1 MFNAGNTS
9 GHSLAEQQAAMA
21 DKLRGYVAWADQEPR
36 LIGVLSWHLEDFAC
50 AAGAGAEGAQEYCLG
65 ATHFPAAMQVVAE
78 IGRNISRRERAA
90 GRPPGGGAL

>member
-9 GHSLAEQQAAMA
+9 GHSLAEQQTAMA
-21 DKLRGYVAWADQEPR
+21 EKLRGYVAWANQEPR
-36 LIGVLSWHLEDFAC
+36 LIGVLPWHLEDFAC

-78 IGRNISRRERAA
+78 IGRNISRERAA
-90 GRPPGGGAL
+90 GRPSDGGAL